1 MDSSDAFAAFG
12 EPPAPPWDP
21 NTGPIDDSNPY
32 GFWDGR
38 AGNLTSPMCRKTE
51 PLYLCSLCGDN
62 TPEDPSGFLRAV
74 VIFDHLLMFVGPIW
88 VVWEVFQKKDV
99 LNKRVY
105 SPFLLLFGASI
116 MQAGSMAE
124 IASHIFTMN
133 WNACYDT
140 ADTPMKLFFYTFI
153 SFGFTGWTIAFRK
166 KGFPL
171 LRRPSG
177 VCDWAIFIIDM
188 VMIVVAI
195 SIPLVYVM
203 FGKESAMTFFI
214 VAQSLPCLMGIPRI
228 YTNLLGQKFQNVC
241 GSYASIKLL
250 LLVAITQ
257 IINLVGVALNTPLQN
272 TGNQWLHVA
281 VGACFATG
289 PFGVALCIRLSDY
302 QKPKQIGNNV
312 PWEGTPML

>member
-88 VVWEVFQKKDV
+88 VAWEVFQKKDV

-116 MQAGSMAE
+116 MQGKYYCMNPIQIRYEQWLLAQYLALT
-124 IASHIFTMN
+124 IFTSSARSLQRVR
-133 WNACYDT
+133 WQ
-140 ADTPMKLFFYTFI
+140 KL
-153 SFGFTGWTIAFRK
+153 
-166 KGFPL
+166 PL
-171 LRRPSG
+171 
-177 VCDWAIFIIDM
+177 I
-188 VMIVVAI
+188 
-195 SIPLVYVM
+195 Y
-203 FGKESAMTFFI
+203 
-214 VAQSLPCLMGIPRI
+214 SL
-228 YTNLLGQKFQNVC
+228 
-241 GSYASIKLL
+241 
-250 LLVAITQ
+250 
-257 IINLVGVALNTPLQN
+257 
-272 TGNQWLHVA
+272 
-281 VGACFATG
+281 
-289 PFGVALCIRLSDY
+289 
-302 QKPKQIGNNV
+302 
-312 PWEGTPML
+312 